1 MDLSGKELIKG
12 EADGSSFPS
21 GGLRA
26 TFEARGYTTWDCT
39 SPGVLKKGRLRR
51 DPLHPH
57 SLLLLGGEALDKEN
71 TPLRSMEAI
80 DKQAVRIFHLFGNT
94 AVKRVIPSVGPEQ
107 EYFLV
112 DREKYLQ
119 RKALIYTGR
128 TLFGAMPPKG
138 QEMDDHYYG
147 VIRERVGAFMKELN
161 EELWKLGVAA
171 KTQHNEVAPA
181 QHELAAIYTKANL
194 AGLDHNQIVMETMKK
209 VASRRGLPA
218 CSMKSR
224 SRASTAPESTTT
236 GP

>member
-1 MDLSGKELIKG
+1 
-12 EADGSSFPS
+12 
-21 GGLRA
+21 
-26 TFEARGYTTWDCT
+26 
-39 SPGVLKKGRLRR
+39 
-51 DPLHPH
+51 
-57 SLLLLGGEALDKEN
+57 
-71 TPLRSMEAI
+71 MEAI

-119 RKALIYTGR
+119 RKDLIYTGR

-194 AGLDHNQIVMETMKK
+194 AVDHNQIVMETMKK
-209 VASRRGLPA
+209 VASRHGLA
-218 CSMKSR
+218 CLLHEKPFAGR
-224 SRASTAPESTTT
+224 QRLRKAQQLVL
-236 GP
+236 